1 MDRFQGNFWGNIFIW
16 GKRKLNKQKEQ
27 KVESIMAHNILIK
40 MDIRLRSLWLLE
52 LDWCSRLHGL
62 DSPSVRHF
70 IRQVNPRPGG
80 CIRSSF
86 YFSFPISHEQKS
98 IFISILTCNK
108 FEVNKSSHWRQQVL
122 RDLQAFWLRSLHE
135 HLLCNGHDR
144 RRLALPDL
152 YILRPDISGL
162 VRDR

>member
-1 MDRFQGNFWGNIFIW
+1 MYQVILLFQFS
-16 GKRKLNKQKEQ
+16 NK
-27 KVESIMAHNILIK
+27 
-40 MDIRLRSLWLLE
+40 
-52 LDWCSRLHGL
+52 
-62 DSPSVRHF
+62 
-70 IRQVNPRPGG
+70 PRTE
-80 CIRSSF
+80 I
-86 YFSFPISHEQKS
+86 YIYLY
-98 IFISILTCNK
+98 ITCNK

-152 YILRPDISGL
+152 YILRTDISGL